1 MQDANE
7 GEANECVSDRNDELF
22 YPVQKGE
29 SDCRAKRAGELF
41 EKEREGGIR
50 AEVVGKPSEGSRSW
64 EPTNGAEHTGSAVW
78 CLEAKNARPGPEAL
92 LLLLVEGGAEL
103 IFCQDNGTEAAN
115 RRCLG
120 LRGQYARTGSP

>member
-22 YPVQKGE
+22 CPVQKGE
-29 SDCRAKRAGELF
+29 SDCRAKRAEEVF

-64 EPTNGAEHTGSAVW
+64 EATNGAEHTVSALR
-78 CLEAKNARPGPEAL
+78 CLEAKNARPSQGAL
-92 LLLLVEGGAEL
+92 VLLLVEGGRSIDFL
-103 IFCQDNGTEAAN
+103 PGQ
-115 RRCLG
+115 RR
-120 LRGQYARTGSP
+120 RSR